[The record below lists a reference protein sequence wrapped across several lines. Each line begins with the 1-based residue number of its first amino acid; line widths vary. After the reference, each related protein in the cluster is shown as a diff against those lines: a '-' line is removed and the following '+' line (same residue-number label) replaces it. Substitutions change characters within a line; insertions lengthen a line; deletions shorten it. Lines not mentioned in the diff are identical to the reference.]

1 MAQTQVPSRNTRLAP
16 KAHDLR
22 GLLSSTGRTFWA
34 LFHSYRRLW
43 ATVRKDL
50 PDVDVAQAGGWASL
64 AALKTAYQRPDAATI
79 RRVVMHQAEL
89 REVR

>member
-1 MAQTQVPSRNTRLAP
+1 MTRTARDRGSFASVGGFQGGITPRSGLILGDQVQPCRPST
-16 KAHDLR
+16 
-22 GLLSSTGRTFWA
+22 LL
-34 LFHSYRRLW
+34 
-43 ATVRKDL
+43 
-50 PDVDVAQAGGWASL
+50 L

>member
-1 MAQTQVPSRNTRLAP
+1 MWLRMAEELAGLPRL
-16 KAHDLR
+16 D
-22 GLLSSTGRTFWA
+22 GTC
-34 LFHSYRRLW
+34 FHAYQRLW

-50 PDVDVAQAGGWASL
+50 PDVDVAQAGGWSSL